1 MKPVKYLPIAFG
13 LVIAVAALS
22 PLTIKAQQGTATAP
36 ATAAATSASSVDVM
50 ITSPQIVSE
59 LHGIIPVRGTANMAG
74 MRSYFLETREL
85 GDDASAPSGSGG
97 WTPATLSA
105 SAMVQ
110 NNILGSWDTTLIPD
124 GLYEL
129 RLTVTTSS
137 PAPTYFVVSP
147 LRISNAEYLTMTP
160 MPTQLAS
167 GTSNSAPHI
176 TAALTANVRSGD
188 STLFSVIGFLLR
200 GSSVPILGISNSG
213 WYYIQLADG
222 SKGWVAPSV
231 GVVTG
236 DISTIPTMVATG
248 SPASTAVSTGLLLNG
263 IVLNPGA
270 PVCGSA
276 FTVSVN
282 VNNPGNGTT
291 SAGTVYIQDVD
302 LTSKTVTATATGDV
316 PALAPGANYVIVVP
330 LTVMT
335 YYNQQHQVQVT
346 MAGSQITATYTL
358 AQGQCNI
365 GTIVPT
371 ITPANTSAPVVT
383 MAPTVVPTVV
393 PTAAPTTAAT
403 AVATKAA

>member
-1 MKPVKYLPIAFG
+1 MKPVKYLSIAFG
-13 LVIAVAALS
+13 LAIALAAFS
-22 PLTIKAQQGTATAP
+22 PLTINAQQGTATA
-36 ATAAATSASSVDVM
+36 AATSPSSVSVM

-59 LHGIIPVRGTANMAG
+59 LHGTVAVHGTANIAG
-74 MRSYFLETREL
+74 MHSYFLETREL
-85 GDDASAPSGSGG
+85 NDDASAPSGANG
-97 WTPATLSA
+97 WTPATLSV
-105 SAMVQ
+105 STMVQ
-110 NNILGSWDTTLIPD
+110 NNILGSWDTTLVPD

-137 PAPTYFVVSP
+137 PSPTYFVVSP
-147 LRISNAEYLTMTP
+147 LRISNAAYLTLTP
-160 MPTQLAS
+160 MPAVQAS
-167 GTSNSAPHI
+167 GTPNAAPHI
-176 TAALTANVRSGD
+176 TASLTANVRSGD

-200 GSSVPILGISNSG
+200 GTSAPILGVSSSG

-231 GVVTG
+231 GAVTG
-236 DISTIPTMVATG
+236 DVSTVPTMIATG
-248 SPASTAVSTGLLLNG
+248 SPASTAVSSGLLLNG
-263 IVLNPGA
+263 IVLNPVTPTCGA
-270 PVCGSA
+270 A

-302 LTSKTVTATATGDV
+302 LTSKIVTATATGDI

-346 MAGSQITATYTL
+346 MAASQITATYTL
-358 AQGQCNI
+358 AQGQCNL

-383 MAPTVVPTVV
+383 MAPTVA
-393 PTAAPTTAAT
+393 PTAAPTAVPTTAAT